1 MNDIQT
7 LNALHASPAAGAAAM
22 DPRAVKVAKDF
33 EAVLLNKLME
43 AMQATIPE
51 SGLVEDGTSKQV
63 QSIFWSYLSQDAADQ
78 GGMGLWK
85 DIYRQLERGAGETP
99 MPRSGAS
106 CRYISFHRPMPPLSA
121 ASWER

>member
-1 MNDIQT
+1 MNDIQA
-7 LNALHASPAAGAAAM
+7 LNNLHASPVVGAPAM

-63 QSIFWSYLSQDAADQ
+63 QSIFWSYLSQDAADK

-85 DIYRQLERGAGETP
+85 DIYRQLAPERGMGETP
-99 MPRSGAS
+99 MPRYMAD
-106 CRYISFHRPMPPLSA
+106 MPPQVEVLK
-121 ASWER
+121 